1 MTRFEITSGERAG
14 WQRRAVAELVRI
26 LDTYPD
32 LPLIAW
38 SIAAAGASLVG
49 HVHVRAGTAQTW
61 KAFEAWRAA
70 LGLGERT
77 EIRGGLA
84 SLHLRAVAGR
94 NQVRVALIATVAVD
108 EPEAVSW

>member
-14 WQRRAVAELVRI
+14 WQRRAVAELLRI
-26 LDTYPD
+26 LDTHRD

-38 SIAAAGASLVG
+38 RIAAAGAALVG
-49 HVHVRAGTAQTW
+49 HVHARGGTAQARE
-61 KAFEAWRAA
+61 AFEAWRAA
-70 LGLGERT
+70 LGLGEQT

-84 SLHLRAVAGR
+84 SLHLRAVADR
-94 NQVRVALIATVAVD
+94 NQVRVALIATIPTD

>member
-1 MTRFEITSGERAG
+1 MTGFEITSAERAG

-26 LDTYPD
+26 LDTHRD

-49 HVHVRAGTAQTW
+49 HVYARGGTAQARE
-61 KAFEAWRAA
+61 AFEAWCAA

-84 SLHLRAVAGR
+84 RLHLRAGADR
-94 NQVRVALIATVAVD
+94 NQVRVALIATITVE